1 MTKSDD
7 PIKRLRE
14 LAYELDVLVR
24 HLPTQQEAKPPVS
37 NQKKLTRREADRIRD
52 LKRNGLTHQAIADI
66 FDVNRSTITRIINR
80 TYWK

>member
-1 MTKSDD
+1 MTND
-7 PIKRLRE
+7 
-14 LAYELDVLVR
+14 LANRVHKLLSEAAVLVDEIAKQR
-24 HLPTQQEAKPPVS
+24 VTPTATPS

-66 FDVNRSTITRIINR
+66 FDVNRSTITRIINK